1 MGINPFTRAMVG
13 ITGHHVDFNTR
24 PEDIGGLSKI
34 GLSICFASFLA
45 ALQFGIAGWFL
56 AGNLDP
62 IVRALVSFTTGL
74 IGALVVLLIDR
85 SFIYAS
91 DTRADS
97 VGKLGY
103 FYIAIR
109 IFLILAIGSLSSQ
122 FVLPLLLKS
131 ELAIHIQDLK
141 DNRYEAAKDRYL
153 EKYNVQEKV
162 SNEQSIRSSIS
173 KIRAELDNPPQS
185 LVRQKLEAENCM
197 LDYKRKVNSAIGP
210 DVEFNEVANLFSAD
224 KTACDRLSVMYK
236 EAYQGYFNPR
246 KALLAQNQD
255 AYGQAKEESNSAQA
269 FMKTDLKHADE
280 TNQQF
285 LNMSSSDVLW
295 DLIKTNPGARTKY
308 LLITIVQLVL
318 ELMPLLL
325 KSLLGRSPLGIRVA
339 MRMNALQEEYSNVE
353 LGYQLN
359 SIERLIKV
367 TNAQNTQRVN
377 ALDGEILI
385 QEKKNHLM
393 SLKADIRHKIFEGRQ
408 TPAFDWASI
417 FGSIKAKK
425 ASANVKP
432 DATEQSQ
439 KETRVDVKD
448 DRAAV
453 PHQYAP
459 V

>member
-1 MGINPFTRAMVG
+1 
-13 ITGHHVDFNTR
+13 
-24 PEDIGGLSKI
+24 
-34 GLSICFASFLA
+34 
-45 ALQFGIAGWFL
+45 
-56 AGNLDP
+56 
-62 IVRALVSFTTGL
+62 
-74 IGALVVLLIDR
+74 
-85 SFIYAS
+85 
-91 DTRADS
+91 
-97 VGKLGY
+97 
-103 FYIAIR
+103 
-109 IFLILAIGSLSSQ
+109 
-122 FVLPLLLKS
+122 
-131 ELAIHIQDLK
+131 
-141 DNRYEAAKDRYL
+141 
-153 EKYNVQEKV
+153 
-162 SNEQSIRSSIS
+162 
-173 KIRAELDNPPQS
+173 
-185 LVRQKLEAENCM
+185 
-197 LDYKRKVNSAIGP
+197 
-210 DVEFNEVANLFSAD
+210 
-224 KTACDRLSVMYK
+224 MYK